1 MKFSQTQKLIL
12 ALVILAIAGFIIYKS
27 FFDGSSGGA
36 MMSGGEA
43 TTTMGIEGNDIV
55 NMVSEINTIN
65 INPGLFSSPLFSG
78 LVDFSVSLLPE
89 PQGRSNPFADIGN
102 DSGSVA
108 TSSAK
113 ATTK

>member
-1 MKFSQTQKLIL
+1 M

-27 FFDGSSGGA
+27 FFDGSSGDVTAFG
-36 MMSGGEA
+36 GGEA
-43 TTTMGIEGNDIV
+43 TTTMSVEGNDIV